1 MALTKEQKQKIISEL
16 KEKISR
22 QKAIVFADFTGI
34 GVKELS
40 RLRKEMKEKE
50 CEFKVA
56 KKTLLKIA
64 FKDKGIEL
72 PGELEGEIGLGF
84 GFKDQILPF
93 KILNKF
99 SKETGTLKI
108 LGGLIEKEWIE
119 KERTITLAEL
129 PTKEELLTRVVRGI
143 SAPISGLVNVLEGN
157 LRGLVFV
164 LSAIKK

>member
-56 KKTLLKIA
+56 KKTLY
-64 FKDKGIEL
+64 
-72 PGELEGEIGLGF
+72 
-84 GFKDQILPF
+84 
-93 KILNKF
+93 
-99 SKETGTLKI
+99 
-108 LGGLIEKEWIE
+108 
-119 KERTITLAEL
+119 
-129 PTKEELLTRVVRGI
+129 
-143 SAPISGLVNVLEGN
+143 
-157 LRGLVFV
+157 
-164 LSAIKK
+164 